1 MYAARLSVSLAQLRC
16 ELCRRS
22 LLSGSRRVRV
32 ECGELGG
39 LTTSLEPPA
48 IEADAPAFI
57 GGKNKRVQ
65 VDAALLLTS
74 GV

>member
-1 MYAARLSVSLAQLRC
+1 M
-16 ELCRRS
+16 
-22 LLSGSRRVRV
+22 RV

-57 GGKNKRVQ
+57 GGKDKRVQ